1 MTKWALG
8 NFAVH
13 PCDFLYSDPTA
24 LLEGGSFRTPLIA
37 CSHTHTLRHL
47 PSLIHLQTQTASR
60 HRPRA
65 LPASSPASSPLGLT
79 SPSPPHQT

>member
-1 MTKWALG
+1 MTKWALAILRSTCAISCTLTG
-8 NFAVH
+8 P
-13 PCDFLYSDPTA
+13 PCFMAARSV
-24 LLEGGSFRTPLIA
+24 PLSSLA
-37 CSHTHTLRHL
+37 HTHTLRHL

>member
-13 PCDFLYSDPTA
+13 LCDFLYSDPTA
-24 LLEGGSFRTPLIA
+24 LLHGGSFRTP
-37 CSHTHTLRHL
+37 SHRLLTHTLRHL
-47 PSLIHLQTQTASR
+47 PSFIHLQTQKASR
-60 HRPRA
+60 LRPRR